1 MNKITMKLLLLIGP
15 TIIESIL
22 NSILTEEKL
31 TSFKDNLITFFR
43 EKVDKTVTEVDDYL
57 LEIVVDTI
65 MEPGQ
70 AVEHTLELCKIMK
83 GYITESQTE
92 WDDIVFLPILNRIE
106 ELGTTPVKWK
116 IGAAYKSCRATE
128 AHLWHHKHGRHGD
141 REITVGEI
149 LERYPL
155 WQTSSYVLRT
165 R

>member
-106 ELGTTPVKWK
+106 ELGTTSTGGMGTGK
-116 IGAAYKSCRATE
+116 
-128 AHLWHHKHGRHGD
+128 
-141 REITVGEI
+141 
-149 LERYPL
+149 
-155 WQTSSYVLRT
+155 
-165 R
+165 